1 MSIIDYKAAAGA
13 LRDDLVALRRDFHR
27 HPEIAFQEVR
37 TAAIIA
43 EKLNELGLAVQTG
56 IGKTGVVALL
66 EGAADGQTVL
76 WRADMDALPVQ
87 EENQTDYAST
97 LSGRMH
103 ACGHD
108 GHVSIALGI
117 ARLLAEHR
125 AALKGRVKFVFQPA
139 EEIVAGAQAMI
150 ADGALDAPRPD
161 VSFGLHLWNELPVG
175 TVSVADGAVMA
186 ASSNLIIRISG
197 KGGHAAMPHRAADP
211 VVCAAQIIAAL
222 QTIVSRNLD
231 PAQTA
236 VVSIT
241 QLKGSNADNIIP
253 ECVELGGSLRAY
265 SLDIR
270 DQSARRIQQ
279 IAESV
284 SQAMGCTAEVQL
296 RHGTIPVINSAT
308 VAARLREAF
317 ADVVGAGAIN
327 TDFRT
332 MASEDM
338 SFFMDDIPGAYFFV
352 GSANPAKGLD
362 YPHHHA
368 RFDIDE
374 DSLPIGVALG
384 AAAIGNYLF

>member
-1 MSIIDYKAAAGA
+1 M
-13 LRDDLVALRRDFHR
+13 RRDLHR

-43 EKLNELGLAVQTG
+43 EKLSGLGFEVQTG
-56 IGKTGVVALL
+56 VGKTGVVAVL
-66 EGAADGQTVL
+66 EGAADGRTVL

-87 EENQTDYAST
+87 EENQTDYVST
-97 LSGRMH
+97 VSGRMH

-125 AALKGRVKFVFQPA
+125 DSLKGRVKFVFQPA

-150 ADGALDAPRPD
+150 ADGVLDAPRPD
-161 VSFGLHLWNELPVG
+161 VSLGLHLWNELPVG
-175 TVSVADGAVMA
+175 TVGVTDGAVMA

-197 KGGHAAMPHRAADP
+197 KGGHAAMPHRTADP
-211 VVCAAQIIAAL
+211 VVCAAQIISAL
-222 QTIVSRNLD
+222 QTIVSRNVD

-270 DQSARRIQQ
+270 DHSARRIHE
-279 IAESV
+279 IAESI
-284 SQAMGCTAEVQL
+284 SQAMGCTAEVKL
-296 RHGTIPVINSAT
+296 RHGTIPVINSAEVT
-308 VAARLREAF
+308 AQLRETF
-317 ADVVGAGAIN
+317 AEVVGASAIN

-338 SFFMDDIPGAYFFV
+338 SFFMDGIPGAYFFV
-352 GSANPAKGLD
+352 GSANSAKGLD

-374 DSLPIGVALG
+374 ESLALGVALG
-384 AAAIGNYLF
+384 AAAIGSYLF